1 MKGAFS
7 MRIAV
12 CDDNNAALKALNK
25 SITNAFS
32 KFTDEFNVVNF
43 SDGTV
48 LLNEHKKEPFDIVFL
63 DIDMPVISG
72 FDIAKSLR
80 DDFSNCYIIF
90 VTSHSELVY
99 ESMNFQPFNFIR
111 KNCSIPIDESILY
124 IVSKLIQHMK
134 QNEKIIL
141 EDYNYRK
148 HSVLIRNI
156 IYIESDGHYVTFY
169 ALADG
174 FPIRIRGS
182 ITEHE
187 EKYSKYD
194 FVRIHKK
201 YLINLRYLSQLN
213 YNSNEIILGKINKH
227 LPLSKRMKKDVQ
239 EKYIIYLRTKS

>member
-1 MKGAFS
+1 

-12 CDDNNAALKALNK
+12 CDDNNAELKVLNK

-32 KFTDEFNVVNF
+32 KFTDEFNVMVF
-43 SDGTV
+43 SDGIV

-111 KNCSIPIDESILY
+111 KNCSTPIDESVSD
-124 IVSKLIQHMK
+124 IVSKLMQHMK

-156 IYIESDGHYVTFY
+156 IYIESDGHYVVFY
-169 ALADG
+169 ALSDG

-182 ITEHE
+182 ITEYE

-194 FVRIHKK
+194 FARIHKK

-213 YNSNEIILGKINKH
+213 YNNNEIVLGIINKS
-227 LPLSKRMKKDVQ
+227 LPLSKRIKKEVK
-239 EKYIIYLRTKS
+239 EKYIIYLRSKS

>member
-1 MKGAFS
+1 
-7 MRIAV
+7 MRIAL
-12 CDDNNAALKALNK
+12 CDDNNAALKVMNK

-32 KFTDEFNVVNF
+32 KFTDEFNVMNF

-111 KNCSIPIDESILY
+111 KNCSVPIDESVLD
-124 IVSKLIQHMK
+124 IVSKLMQHMK

-156 IYIESDGHYVTFY
+156 IYIESDGHYVTFH
-169 ALADG
+169 ALSDG

-213 YNSNEIILGKINKH
+213 YNNNEIILGKINKH

>member
-1 MKGAFS
+1 

-12 CDDNNAALKALNK
+12 CDDNNAALKLLNK
-25 SITNAFS
+25 SIKNAFS
-32 KFTDEFNVVNF
+32 KFTDEFNVTDF

-48 LLNEHKKEPFDIVFL
+48 LLNEHKKDPFDIVFL

-80 DDFSNCYIIF
+80 NDFSNCYIIF

-111 KNCSIPIDESILY
+111 KNGNIPIDESILD
-124 IVSKLIQHMK
+124 IVSKLMQHMK

-169 ALADG
+169 ALSDG

-213 YNSNEIILGKINKH
+213 YNNNEIILGKINKH
-227 LPLSKRMKKDVQ
+227 LPLSKRMKKEVQ

>member
-1 MKGAFS
+1 

-12 CDDNNAALKALNK
+12 CDDNDTALKVLSK
-25 SITNAFS
+25 SIKNAFA
-32 KFTDEFNVVNF
+32 KFTDEFNMMNF
-43 SDGTV
+43 SDGT
-48 LLNEHKKEPFDIVFL
+48 LLLDEHKKEPFDVVFL

-80 DDFSNCYIIF
+80 DDFSICYIVF

-111 KNCSIPIDESILY
+111 KKCSVPIDKSVSD
-124 IVSKLIQHMK
+124 IVSKLMQHMK
-134 QNEKIIL
+134 QNGKIIL

-156 IYIESDGHYVTFY
+156 IYIESDGHYVIFY
-169 ALADG
+169 ALSDG

-187 EKYSKYD
+187 EIYSKYD
-194 FVRIHKK
+194 FVRVHKK
-201 YLINLRYLSQLN
+201 YLVNLRYLSQLN
-213 YNSNEIILGKINKH
+213 YNSNEIILGIMDKN
-227 LPLSKRMKKDVQ
+227 LPLSKRMKKEVK
-239 EKYIIYLRTKS
+239 EKYNVYLRTKS

>member
-1 MKGAFS
+1 

-12 CDDNNAALKALNK
+12 CDDNNAALKLLNK
-25 SITNAFS
+25 SIKNAFS
-32 KFTDEFNVVNF
+32 KFTDEFNVTVF

-63 DIDMPVISG
+63 DIDMPVVSG

-111 KNCSIPIDESILY
+111 KNCSVPIDESVFD
-124 IVSKLIQHMK
+124 IVSKLMQHMK

-169 ALADG
+169 ALSDG

-227 LPLSKRMKKDVQ
+227 LPLSKRMKKYVQ
-239 EKYIIYLRTKS
+239 EKYIMYLRTKS

>member
-1 MKGAFS
+1 

-12 CDDNNAALKALNK
+12 CDDNNAALKVLSK
-25 SITNAFS
+25 SIKNAFA
-32 KFTDEFNVVNF
+32 KFTNEFNVMNF
-43 SDGTV
+43 SDGT
-48 LLNEHKKEPFDIVFL
+48 LLLDEHKKEPFDVVFL

-80 DDFSNCYIIF
+80 DDFSNCYIVF

-111 KNCSIPIDESILY
+111 KNCSVSIDKSVSD
-124 IVSKLIQHMK
+124 IVSKLMQHMK

-156 IYIESDGHYVTFY
+156 IYIESDGHYVIFY
-169 ALADG
+169 ALSDG

-187 EKYSKYD
+187 ETYSKYD

-201 YLINLRYLSQLN
+201 YLVNLRYLSQLN
-213 YNSNEIILGKINKH
+213 YNSNEIILGIIDKN
-227 LPLSKRMKKDVQ
+227 LPLSKRMKKEVK
-239 EKYIIYLRTKS
+239 EKYNVYLRTKS

>member
-1 MKGAFS
+1 

-12 CDDNNAALKALNK
+12 CDDNNAALKLLNK
-25 SITNAFS
+25 SIKNAFS
-32 KFTDEFNVVNF
+32 KFTDEFNVTVF

-80 DDFSNCYIIF
+80 NDFSNCYIIF

-111 KNCSIPIDESILY
+111 KNGNIPIDESILD
-124 IVSKLIQHMK
+124 IVSKLMQHMK

-169 ALADG
+169 ALSDG

-213 YNSNEIILGKINKH
+213 YNNNEIILGKINKH
-227 LPLSKRMKKDVQ
+227 LPLSKRMKKEVK
-239 EKYIIYLRTKS
+239 EKYIVYLRTKS